1 MPAITTVLLSALLV
15 STPALAGGLVSF
27 GIGAHALAGV
37 NWLDQSPSLALPSYA
52 GFRTGVGA
60 SAEFRLLGVVGVE
73 AGLVRSND
81 RGEGTIS
88 LEGIPTPTQSV
99 GQASWHVP
107 VVAKVVIPLPLLSPY
122 AMAGLD
128 FVLPNACSSI
138 GVSCTAGNY
147 AMWVGGVG
155 AEIAVPLP
163 VLDMVRFPVSLRYQQ
178 NRDAAALSTRATS
191 DGQTVRAEWGRDL
204 HVTAGVVLLF

>member
-1 MPAITTVLLSALLV
+1 MLPFKIFLLSALLL
-15 STPALAGGLVSF
+15 STPALADDVLQLGVGV
-27 GIGAHALAGV
+27 HVLAGT

-60 SAEFRLLGVVGVE
+60 AAELRLLGVVGVE

-81 RGEGTIS
+81 RGEGTLS

-99 GQASWHVP
+99 GQTSWHIP
-107 VVAKVVIPLPLLSPY
+107 LVAKVVIPLPVISPY
-122 AMAGLD
+122 ALAGLD
-128 FVLPNACSSI
+128 IVLPNACSSI
-138 GVSCTAGNY
+138 GVSCTAGSY
-147 AMWVGGVG
+147 TMWVGGVG

-163 VLDMVRFPVSLRYQQ
+163 VLDLVRFPVSLRYQQ
-178 NRDAAALSTRATS
+178 NRDAAAFSTRATS

>member
-1 MPAITTVLLSALLV
+1 MAPFKTALLSALLAA
-15 STPALAGGLVSF
+15 SPALAGDLFSV

-37 NWLDQSPSLALPSYA
+37 NWLDQSPSLALPGYA

-60 SAEFRLLGVVGVE
+60 SAELRLLGVVGVE

-81 RGEGTIS
+81 RGEGSVS

-107 VVAKVVIPLPLLSPY
+107 VVAKVVIPLPLIKPFAL
-122 AMAGLD
+122 AGLD
-128 FVLPNACSSI
+128 FVFPNACSSI
-138 GVSCTAGNY
+138 GVNCTAGNY

-178 NRDAAALSTRATS
+178 NRDAASLSTRATP